1 MIGSKFNR
9 ICLTLGLLI
18 APFAAQANCTGENLL
33 TQFAPAE
40 RQELEAAANAVPF
53 AQGNLWEAR
62 KGEQS
67 ITLVGTYHLDDPRH
81 DATMTR
87 LIPLLQ
93 KAKTLLVEAGPQEE
107 AALQSALANNPAL
120 IVLKDQTLPEVLTA
134 EEWKTLSEAL
144 SKRNIPPVMAA
155 KLQPWYVTMLLAI
168 PPCMMANLEQAQN
181 GLDKRV
187 IDYAQTQSLPIEPLE
202 PFDTLFK
209 LFENLTL
216 EQQLA
221 MVRSS
226 LATEPQAED
235 YLATLAESYFN
246 GESRMIW
253 ELTAK
258 MAEDQGDVSPEQAA
272 ADLAQMEEV
281 MLTKRNQTWIA
292 VIEAAAAR
300 GPVVAAFG
308 ALHLSGQTGIAQLLS
323 ENGWQLTAL
332 QP

>member
-9 ICLTLGLLI
+9 ICLTLGLLL
-18 APFAAQANCTGENLL
+18 APMAAKANCTGENLL
-33 TQFAPAE
+33 TQFGASE
-40 RQELEAAANAVPF
+40 RQELQAAADAAPF
-53 AQGNLWEAR
+53 AQGNLWQAR
-62 KGEQS
+62 KGDQTV
-67 ITLVGTYHLDDPRH
+67 TLVGTYHLDDPRH
-81 DATMTR
+81 EATMAR
-87 LIPLLQ
+87 LTPVLQ
-93 KAKTLLVEAGPQEE
+93 QAKTLLVEAGPQEE
-107 AALQSALANNPAL
+107 AALQTALANNPAL
-120 IVLKDQTLPEVLTA
+120 IVLKDQTLPEVLTP

-144 SKRNIPPVMAA
+144 SKRNIPPIMGA

-168 PPCMMANLEQAQN
+168 PPCMMTNLAQAQN
-181 GLDKRV
+181 GLDHRV
-187 IDYAQTQSLPIEPLE
+187 ITYAQANGLPIEPLE

-209 LFENLTL
+209 MFENLTL
-216 EQQLA
+216 DQQLA

-226 LATEPQAED
+226 LATEAQAED
-235 YLATLAESYFN
+235 YLATLADSYFN

-258 MAEDQGDVSPEQAA
+258 MTEDLPDMTPEQAA

-281 MLTKRNQTWIA
+281 VLTKRNQTWIT

-323 ENGWQLTAL
+323 EGGWELTAL